1 MCNIWVI
8 RNVYVYSIFLLTFSL
23 SKFHA
28 ADMIDV
34 RPKVAAVVWNNRI
47 ETSQKADFGFVY
59 DFGVTL
65 ATLSPCS

>member
-1 MCNIWVI
+1 M
-8 RNVYVYSIFLLTFSL
+8 FSL

-34 RPKVAAVVWNNRI
+34 RPKVAAVVWSHRI